1 MKRSLYVALVLYAVA
16 APATLAATRPQTAAP
31 NSGSQTPSQLAL
43 AERDQQKLMSA
54 RPGERDLYDLTR
66 RLKLHSRTPISPY
79 VSGTAS
85 SCAASAPASQSSP
98 RPRAIRT
105 TVGTGCALRQ
115 YNLGHVETF
124 WVAQATS
131 GYFPMKA
138 TLMVKTAHAYW
149 YVGNN
154 IDMPRDKLLAALQ
167 KSAADFEQH
176 VYPTDHAA
184 FGQEWATGPDRDPR
198 ITVLCANLPGGVG
211 GYYSAED
218 LYPTS
223 VNAYS
228 NQRKM
233 LYVDPTAYAPGTPE
247 FSATIAHELQ
257 HMIHWYQHERDD
269 TWINEGSSVLAQVI
283 NGYGTDGVDQSFAA
297 APGTQVNNFCYGA
310 PNCSD
315 SSAFAYYGS
324 GFLWMLYF
332 YQHYGGNTA
341 LHTLLADKNLSGM
354 MLFDDVLSRLG
365 SHDTARDMFGKWVIA
380 NLVDDPTIDGGIY
393 GYRHAYDGCCIH
405 AVANV
410 SAHAYP
416 FTHRGTVN
424 QFATDYVELKP
435 AGASTLHLQFS
446 GDPTVKIVNNT
457 PLGATTEWWSN
468 RGDELDSTLTRSF
481 DLSKVGHATL
491 KYDAWYD
498 IERDFDYGY
507 VEVSTDGGVTWQTL
521 HAPHTTNSDPNGAN
535 YGNGYTGTSG
545 GWLHESIDLSRYAGK
560 RIMVRFEHI
569 TDDAYNASG
578 FTLDNIRIP
587 EIGFAD
593 DGSGRG
599 WQSNGW
605 VRISNL
611 LPTRWLV
618 QMVLYTTHGVQVR
631 QVDLSPD
638 ATGQATITGLGTDVQ
653 RVVLAVSPT
662 ALQTTIPSRYT
673 LVVK

>member
-1 MKRSLYVALVLYAVA
+1 MKRSLYVAFLLYVVA
-16 APATLAATRPQTAAP
+16 APATLAATRPHASAP
-31 NSGSQTPSQLAL
+31 NAGPRTAGQLAL
-43 AERDQQKLMSA
+43 AELDQQRLMAA
-54 RPGERDLYDLTR
+54 RPGVRDLNDLTR

-79 VSGTAS
+79 VSGIAS
-85 SCAASAPASQSSP
+85 ICAASAPAPKTSA
-98 RPRAIRT
+98 RPRSILTAA
-105 TVGTGCALRQ
+105 GTACPVRQ
-115 YNLGHVETF
+115 YNVGHVETF
-124 WVAQATS
+124 WVAQATN
-131 GYFPMKA
+131 GFFPMKA
-138 TLMVKTAHAYW
+138 TLMLKTAHAYW
-149 YVGNN
+149 YVQNKIG
-154 IDMPRDKLLAALQ
+154 IPRDKLLAGLQ
-167 KSAADFEQH
+167 QSAADFEAH
-176 VYPTDHAA
+176 VLPTDHAA
-184 FGQEWATGPDRDPR
+184 FGREWATGPDRDPR
-198 ITVLCANLPGGVG
+198 ITVLCANLPGDVG

-218 LYPTS
+218 LYPAA

-233 LYVDPTAYAPGTPE
+233 LYVNVLDFQLGTPD
-247 FSATIAHELQ
+247 FSSTIAHEMQ

-269 TWINEGSSVLAQVI
+269 TWINEGSSVLAQVL
-283 NGYGTDGVDQSFAA
+283 NGYSPDGEDQAFAA

-315 SSAFAYYGS
+315 SSAYAYYGA

-341 LHTLLADKNLSGM
+341 LHALLADKNLSGM

-365 SHDTARDMFGKWVIA
+365 SHDTARDMFGKWAIA
-380 NLVDDPTIDGGIY
+380 NLVDDPSIDGGIY

-405 AVANV
+405 SVATV
-410 SAHAYP
+410 SAHSYP
-416 FTHRGTVN
+416 FSHRGTVN

-457 PLGATTEWWSN
+457 PLGATEWWSN

-481 DLSKVGHATL
+481 DLSHVQHATL
-491 KYDAWYD
+491 QYDIWYD
-498 IERDFDYGY
+498 VERDFDYGY

-521 HAPHTTNSDPNGAN
+521 RAGHTTNSDPNGAN

-545 GWLHESIDLSRYAGK
+545 SWLHESIDLSRYAG
-560 RIMVRFEHI
+560 RQIMVRFEQI
-569 TDDAYNASG
+569 TDDAFNLSG
-578 FTLDNIRIP
+578 ITLDHIRIP

-599 WQSNGW
+599 WQSSGW

-618 QMVLYTTHGVQVR
+618 QMVLYTSHGVQVR

-638 ATGQATITGLGTDVQ
+638 ATGQATITGLGKDVQ

-662 ALQTTIPSRYT
+662 ALQTTIPSNYT
-673 LVVK
+673 LVVT